1 MKETADPGEGPRST
15 IGVFGTGVMAHG
27 IALICLHHGFDVV
40 VVSGTAGRAEHLR
53 DRLAHEAERDPTP
66 AAVTCDEAG
75 LARAELFVEATVEE
89 AGAKQAA
96 LARVE
101 PALAEEALIATTTS
115 SLSVTALGASLR
127 RPERFLGLHF
137 FNPVSRMKLVEV
149 VATVVTSDD
158 ALARGRAFV
167 DRIGKRAVAVPDR
180 AGFIVNRLMISYLNG
195 ATRLVEGG
203 AATVED
209 VDQAMKLGLAH
220 PLGPFALI
228 DLVGADIVAAIGRS
242 LYEETGEALHAP
254 SPGLLRQV
262 ASGRLGRKAGGG
274 YHRYPHKK
282 R

>member
-1 MKETADPGEGPRST
+1 MEATGDLGAGPRST

-27 IALICLHHGFDVV
+27 IALISLHHGFDVV
-40 VVSGTAGRAEHLR
+40 VLSNSAARAEHLR
-53 DRLAHEAERDPTP
+53 DRLAREVERDPNP
-66 AAVTCDEAG
+66 GAVSCDESA
-75 LARAELFVEATVEE
+75 LARAELFIEATVEE
-89 AGAKQAA
+89 MGAKEAA
-96 LARVE
+96 LARVA
-101 PALAEEALIATTTS
+101 PTMGDDAVIATTTS

-149 VATVVTSDD
+149 VATVATSD
-158 ALARGRAFV
+158 ATLARGRTFV

-195 ATRLVEGG
+195 ATRLVESG

-209 VDQAMKLGLAH
+209 VDQAMRLGLAH

-242 LYEETGEALHAP
+242 LYGETGESLHAP

-262 ASGRLGRKAGGG
+262 ASGGLGRKTGRG
-274 YHRYPHKK
+274 YHQYPHKK